1 MGVQQ
6 WVARLSGPGD
16 QTGLLV
22 AAGGVPGTFEPS
34 LVPRSLSD
42 QAIVTGIGASLS
54 YLLTVGTQDSI
65 EALSAAVAGWV
76 SGTHDPARDRRAA
89 LIADLAAVPLGIAVH
104 RLLTRRD
111 GEPIMRGL
119 ARQVAWRT
127 AVTGFGGTVFTL
139 SRVGMGAA
147 DRAVGAGGR
156 LAAVPLGAPLGL
168 AIGLALEAY
177 RRRGLPDEP
186 ATTDAPVVEP
196 LRAALASAGVVAAVS
211 GAALGQRL
219 LADGTGAL
227 LASALPGGR
236 VVWRPVGHVLTLAA
250 LAAGGTVLWH
260 RAIRSIEAGT
270 NVIEPII
277 DDQGGHRWVGPTAS
291 GSAQSLVPWPT
302 LGREGRRHVLLY
314 PRPKPVTGLPVSLPD
329 LAISSVMG
337 EPAVAAPALVYVGL
351 DSAPTVRARV
361 DLALAEMDRVRAWD
375 RSMIMLCSPTGS
387 GYINYCATAAASYLT
402 RGDVAIVTMQYSKRP
417 SPLSLFKVKDAREQN
432 RLLWLAISAR
442 LRERPGPRPKV
453 VLFGESLG
461 AHTSQDVL
469 LHWGTLGPEALGI
482 DRALWIGTPYAS
494 GWMHQVTGAPRPDV
508 DPRLVARVNDF
519 DQLAELPA
527 EHRAALRYVMV
538 SHDNDGVTKFGV
550 DLLASRPDWLTD
562 ARPAV
567 QIVPGASPRGVPA
580 RLRWRPVT
588 SFLHGLMDMKNA
600 QKMAGYRAWAHDYR
614 PDLARFIAAV
624 YDLPATPEQLARIER
639 ALQAREELRDSLLS
653 AHLAAMN
660 AASEDAAGGTD
671 ESPVARPST
680 PGGPPPARP

>member
-6 WVARLSGPGD
+6 WVARLAGPGD

-22 AAGGVPGTFEPS
+22 ATAGAAGTFEPS
-34 LVPRSLSD
+34 LVPRSLQD
-42 QAIVTGIGASLS
+42 QAIVTGIGTSLS
-54 YLLTVGTQDSI
+54 YLLTVATQDSI
-65 EALSAAVAGWV
+65 EALAAAAVGWGAGRD
-76 SGTHDPARDRRAA
+76 DPARQRRAA
-89 LIADLAAVPLGIAVH
+89 LVADLAAIPLGIAVH
-104 RLLTRRD
+104 RALTRRSD
-111 GEPIMRGL
+111 EAMLRGIT
-119 ARQVAWRT
+119 RQIAWRT

-139 SRVGMGAA
+139 SRAGMAAA

-156 LAAVPLGAPLGL
+156 LAAVPLGAPIGLG
-168 AIGLALEAY
+168 IGLALEAY
-177 RRRGLPDEP
+177 RRRGLPTEP

-196 LRAALASAGVVAAVS
+196 LRAALASAGVAAAVS
-211 GAALGQRL
+211 AAALGQRL

-227 LASALPGGR
+227 LATALPGGR
-236 VVWRPVGHVLTLAA
+236 VVWRPVGHAITLTA
-250 LAAGGTVLWH
+250 LVGGGTVLWH

-277 DDQGGHRWVGPTAS
+277 DGQDGRKWVGPTAS
-291 GSAQSLVPWPT
+291 GSAGSLVPWPT

-314 PRPKPVTGLPVSLPD
+314 PRPTPVPGLPVSLPD

-337 EPAVAAPALVYVGL
+337 EPAVAAPALIYVGL
-351 DSAPTVRARV
+351 DSGPTVRDRV
-361 DLALAEMDRVRAWD
+361 DLALAEMDRVGAWD
-375 RSMIMLCSPTGS
+375 RSLIMLCSPTGS

-442 LRERPGPRPKV
+442 LRERPGRRPKV

-469 LHWGTLGPEALGI
+469 LHWGTLGPQALGI

-494 GWMHQVTGAPRPDV
+494 GWMHQVTGAARPDV
-508 DPRLVARVNDF
+508 DPSLVARLNDF
-519 DQLAELPA
+519 DQLQELPT
-527 EHRAALRYVMV
+527 EHREALRYVMV

-550 DLLASRPDWLTD
+550 DLLSTKPAWLTD
-562 ARPAV
+562 ARPKV
-567 QIVPGASPRGVPA
+567 EIVPGASPRGVPA
-580 RLRWRPVT
+580 RMRWRPIT

-614 PDLARFIAAV
+614 PDLARFISAV
-624 YDLPATPEQLARIER
+624 YDLPASTEQLQRIEH
-639 ALQAREELRDSLLS
+639 ALRAREDIRDTLLS
-653 AHLAAMN
+653 QHLAAMH
-660 AASEDAAGGTD
+660 APDQD
-671 ESPVARPST
+671 
-680 PGGPPPARP
+680 

>member
-6 WVARLSGPGD
+6 WVARLAGPGD

-22 AAGGVPGTFEPS
+22 AAAGAPGTFEPS
-34 LVPRSLSD
+34 LVPRSLQD
-42 QAIVTGIGASLS
+42 QAIVTGIGTSLS
-54 YLLTVGTQDSI
+54 YLLTAATQDSI
-65 EALSAAVAGWV
+65 EALTVGVLGWVAGLD
-76 SGTHDPARDRRAA
+76 DPARQRRAS
-89 LIADLAAVPLGIAVH
+89 LIADLAVIPLGIAVH
-104 RLLTRRD
+104 QVLTRRP
-111 GEPIMRGL
+111 GEPMLRGIS
-119 ARQVAWRT
+119 RQVAWRV

-139 SRVGMGAA
+139 SRTGMAAA

-156 LAAVPLGAPLGL
+156 LVAVPLGAPIGLG
-168 AIGLALEAY
+168 IGLALEAY

-186 ATTDAPVVEP
+186 ATTDAPVVDP
-196 LRAALASAGVVAAVS
+196 LRAAAASAGVVAAMS
-211 GAALGQRL
+211 AAALGQRL

-227 LASALPGGR
+227 LATALPGGR
-236 VVWRPVGHVLTLAA
+236 VVWRPVGHAITLAA
-250 LAAGGTVLWH
+250 LVAGGTVLWH

-277 DDQGGHRWVGPTAS
+277 DDDGGHRWVGPTAS
-291 GSAQSLVPWPT
+291 GSADSLVPWPT

-314 PRPKPVTGLPVSLPD
+314 PRPEPVSGLPVSLPD

-337 EPAVAAPALVYVGL
+337 EPAAAAPALIYVGL
-351 DSAPTVRARV
+351 DSGPTIRARV
-361 DLALAEMDRVRAWD
+361 DLALAEMDRVGAWD

-387 GYINYCATAAASYLT
+387 GYIK
-402 RGDVAIVTMQYSKRP
+402 YSKRP

-442 LRERPGPRPKV
+442 LRDRPGPRPKV

-494 GWMHQVTGAPRPDV
+494 GWMHQVTGAARPDV
-508 DPRLVARVNDF
+508 DPLLVARLNDF
-519 DQLAELPA
+519 DQLRQLPE

-550 DLLASRPDWLTD
+550 DLLSSMPGWLTD
-562 ARPAV
+562 ARPTV
-567 QIVPGASPRGVPA
+567 EIVPGASPRGVPA
-580 RLRWRPVT
+580 RMRWRPVT

-614 PDLARFIAAV
+614 PDLARFISAV
-624 YDLPATPEQLARIER
+624 YDLPATPEQLERIEQ
-639 ALQAREELRDSLLS
+639 ALRAREEIRDTLLS
-653 AHLAAMN
+653 QHLDAMH
-660 AASEDAAGGTD
+660 APAG
-671 ESPVARPST
+671 
-680 PGGPPPARP
+680 

>member
-6 WVARLSGPGD
+6 WVARLAGPGD

-22 AAGGVPGTFEPS
+22 AAAGAPGTFEPS
-34 LVPRSLSD
+34 LVPRSLQD
-42 QAIVTGIGASLS
+42 QAIVTGIGTSLS
-54 YLLTVGTQDSI
+54 YLLTAATQDSI
-65 EALSAAVAGWV
+65 EALTVGVLGWVAGLD
-76 SGTHDPARDRRAA
+76 DPARQRRAS
-89 LIADLAAVPLGIAVH
+89 LIADLAVIPLGIAVH
-104 RLLTRRD
+104 QVLTRRP
-111 GEPIMRGL
+111 GEPMLRGIS
-119 ARQVAWRT
+119 RQVAWRV

-139 SRVGMGAA
+139 SRTGMAAA

-156 LAAVPLGAPLGL
+156 LVAVPLGAPIGLG
-168 AIGLALEAY
+168 IGLALEAY

-186 ATTDAPVVEP
+186 ATTDAPVVDP
-196 LRAALASAGVVAAVS
+196 LRAAAASAGVVAAMS
-211 GAALGQRL
+211 AAALGQRL

-227 LASALPGGR
+227 LATALPGGR
-236 VVWRPVGHVLTLAA
+236 VVWRPVGHAITLAA
-250 LAAGGTVLWH
+250 LVAGGTVLWH

-277 DDQGGHRWVGPTAS
+277 DDDGGHRWVGPTAS
-291 GSAQSLVPWPT
+291 GSADSLVPWPT

-314 PRPKPVTGLPVSLPD
+314 PRPEPVSGLPVSLPD

-337 EPAVAAPALVYVGL
+337 EPAAAAPALIYVGL
-351 DSAPTVRARV
+351 DSGPTIRARV
-361 DLALAEMDRVRAWD
+361 DLALAEMDRVGAWD

-442 LRERPGPRPKV
+442 LRDRPGPRPKV

-494 GWMHQVTGAPRPDV
+494 GWMHQVTGAARPDV
-508 DPRLVARVNDF
+508 DPVLVARLNDF
-519 DQLAELPA
+519 DQLRQLPE

-550 DLLASRPDWLTD
+550 DLLSSMPGWLTD
-562 ARPAV
+562 ARPTV
-567 QIVPGASPRGVPA
+567 EIVPGASPRGVPA
-580 RLRWRPVT
+580 RMRWRPVT

-614 PDLARFIAAV
+614 PDLARFISAV
-624 YDLPATPEQLARIER
+624 YDLPATPEQLERIEQ
-639 ALQAREELRDSLLS
+639 ALRAREEIRDTLLS
-653 AHLAAMN
+653 QHLDAMH
-660 AASEDAAGGTD
+660 APAG
-671 ESPVARPST
+671 
-680 PGGPPPARP
+680 

>member
-6 WVARLSGPGD
+6 WVARLAGPGD

-22 AAGGVPGTFEPS
+22 AAAGVPGTFEPS

-54 YLLTVGTQDSI
+54 YLLTVATQDSI
-65 EALSAAVAGWV
+65 EALAAAVTGWA
-76 SGTHDPARDRRAA
+76 SGATDRTSQQRAA
-89 LIADLAAVPLGIAVH
+89 TIADLAAISVGLAGH

-111 GEPIMRGL
+111 AEPMVRGL

-127 AVTGFGGTVFTL
+127 AVTGIGGTAFTL
-139 SRVGMGAA
+139 SRAGMAAA
-147 DRAVGAGGR
+147 DRALGAGGR
-156 LAAVPLGAPLGL
+156 VAAVPLGAPVGL
-168 AIGLALEAY
+168 AIGVALEAY

-186 ATTDAPVVEP
+186 ATTHAPVVDP
-196 LRAALASAGVVAAVS
+196 WRAALASAGVVAAVS

-250 LAAGGTVLWH
+250 LVAGGSVLWH
-260 RAIRSIEAGT
+260 RAIRAIEAGT

-277 DDQGGHRWVGPTAS
+277 DDEGGRRWVGPTAS
-291 GSAQSLVPWPT
+291 GSVGSLVPWPS

-314 PRPKPVTGLPVSLPD
+314 PRPRPVAGLPVSLPD

-361 DLALAEMDRVRAWD
+361 DLALAEMDRVGAWD

-387 GYINYCATAAASYLT
+387 GYINYCATAAAAYLT

-417 SPLSLFKVKDAREQN
+417 SPLSLFKVKAAREQN

-442 LRERPGPRPKV
+442 LRERPGPRPRV

-469 LHWGTLGPEALGI
+469 LHWGTLGPQALGI

-508 DPRLVARVNDF
+508 DPLLVARVNDV
-519 DQLAELPA
+519 DQLAQLPPA
-527 EHRAALRYVMV
+527 HRAALRYVMV
-538 SHDNDGVTKFGV
+538 SHDNDGVTKFGL
-550 DLLASRPDWLTD
+550 DLLSTRPEWLTD

-567 QIVPGASPRGVPA
+567 EIVPGASPRGVPA
-580 RLRWRPVT
+580 RLRWRPIT

-600 QKMAGYRAWAHDYR
+600 QKMTGYRAWAHDYR

-624 YDLPATPEQLARIER
+624 YDLPATPEQMARIEA
-639 ALQAREELRDSLLS
+639 ALQAREEVRDSLLS
-653 AHLAAMN
+653 PQLAAMH
-660 AASEDAAGGTD
+660 APEEAT
-671 ESPVARPST
+671 
-680 PGGPPPARP
+680 GPH

>member
-1 MGVQQ
+1 MGLQQ
-6 WVARLSGPGD
+6 WVGRLAGPGD

-22 AAGGVPGTFEPS
+22 AAAGAPGTFEPS
-34 LVPRSLSD
+34 LVPRSLMD
-42 QAIVTGIGASLS
+42 QAVVTGIGTSLS
-54 YLLTVGTQDSI
+54 YLLTVATQDSI
-65 EALSAAVAGWV
+65 EALTAGVLGWV
-76 SGTHDPARDRRAA
+76 GPDDPSRQRRAT
-89 LIADLAAVPLGIAVH
+89 LIADLAAIPLGVAGH
-104 RLLTRRD
+104 RLLTRRSA
-111 GEPIMRGL
+111 EPMVRGI

-127 AVTGFGGTVFTL
+127 AVTGIGGTVFTL
-139 SRVGMGAA
+139 SRVGMAAA

-156 LAAVPLGAPLGL
+156 LAEVPLGAPIGLG
-168 AIGLALEAY
+168 IGLALEAY
-177 RRRGLPDEP
+177 RRRGLPSEP
-186 ATTDAPVVEP
+186 ATTDAPVVDP
-196 LRAALASAGVVAAVS
+196 LRAALASAGVAAAVS
-211 GAALGQRL
+211 AAALGQRL
-219 LADGTGAL
+219 LADGTGSL
-227 LASALPGGR
+227 LATVLPGGR
-236 VVWRPVGHVLTLAA
+236 VVWRPVGHAITLAA
-250 LAAGGTVLWH
+250 LIGGGTVLWH

-277 DDQGGHRWVGPTAS
+277 DDQGGRQWVGPTAS
-291 GSAQSLVPWPT
+291 GSVDSLVPWPT

-314 PRPKPVTGLPVSLPD
+314 PRPQPVAGLPVSLPD

-337 EPAVAAPALVYVGL
+337 DPAVAAPALIYVGL
-351 DSAPTVRARV
+351 DSAPTIRARV
-361 DLALAEMDRVRAWD
+361 DLALAEMDRVGAWD
-375 RSMIMLCSPTGS
+375 RSLIMLCSPTGS

-442 LRERPGPRPKV
+442 LRDRSGRRPKV

-469 LHWGTLGPEALGI
+469 LHWGTLGPQALGI

-508 DPRLVARVNDF
+508 DPLVVARFNDF
-519 DQLAELPA
+519 GQLQALPA

-550 DLLASRPDWLTD
+550 DLLSSTPEWLTD

-567 QIVPGASPRGVPA
+567 EIVPGASPRGVPA
-580 RLRWRPVT
+580 RMRWRPIT

-614 PDLARFIAAV
+614 PDLARFISAV
-624 YDLPATPEQLARIER
+624 YDLPATPEQLQRIEH
-639 ALQAREELRDSLLS
+639 ALQAREEIRDSLLS
-653 AHLAAMN
+653 QHLAAMH
-660 AASEDAAGGTD
+660 APDQDRTG
-671 ESPVARPST
+671 
-680 PGGPPPARP
+680 

>member
-1 MGVQQ
+1 MGFQQ
-6 WVARLSGPGD
+6 WVAKLAGPGD
-16 QTGLLV
+16 QTGLLI
-22 AAGGVPGTFEPS
+22 AAATAPGTFEPS
-34 LVPRSLSD
+34 LVPRSLQD
-42 QAIVTGIGASLS
+42 QAIVTGIGTTLS
-54 YLLTVGTQDSI
+54 YLLTTATQDSI
-65 EALSAAVAGWV
+65 EALTSAIVGR
-76 SGTHDPARDRRAA
+76 GTGPDRAA
-89 LIADLAAVPLGIAVH
+89 AHRRVTLIADLAVIPLAVAAH
-104 RLLTRRD
+104 RALTRRPD
-111 GEPIMRGL
+111 ESMLRGVT
-119 ARQVAWRT
+119 RQVAWRT
-127 AVTGFGGTVFTL
+127 AVTGFGGAVFTL
-139 SRVGMGAA
+139 SRVGLAAA
-147 DRAVGAGGR
+147 DRTVGAGGR
-156 LAAVPLGAPLGL
+156 IAGLPLGAPIGLG
-168 AIGLALEAY
+168 IGLALEAY

-196 LRAALASAGVVAAVS
+196 LRAALASAGVAAAVS
-211 GAALGQRL
+211 AAALGQRL

-227 LASALPGGR
+227 LATVLPGGR
-236 VVWRPVGHVLTLAA
+236 VLWRPVGHAITLGA
-250 LAAGGTVLWH
+250 LVAGGTVLWH

-277 DDQGGHRWVGPTAS
+277 DDQGGRRWVGPTAS
-291 GSAQSLVPWPT
+291 GSAESLVPWPT

-314 PRPKPVTGLPVSLPD
+314 PRPKPVAGLPVSLPD

-337 EPAVAAPALVYVGL
+337 EPAAAAPALVYVGL
-351 DSAPTVRARV
+351 DSAPSVRARV
-361 DLALAEMDRVRAWD
+361 DLALAEMDRVGAWD

-442 LRERPGPRPKV
+442 LRDRPGPRPKV

-494 GWMHQVTGAPRPDV
+494 GWMHQVTGAARPDV
-508 DPRLVARVNDF
+508 DPLLVAKLNDF
-519 DQLAELPA
+519 DQLTQLPA

-550 DLLASRPDWLTD
+550 DLLSSRPEWLTD

-567 QIVPGASPRGVPA
+567 EIVPGASPRGVPA
-580 RLRWRPVT
+580 RLRWRPIT

-624 YDLPATPEQLARIER
+624 YDLPVSPEQMERIEQ
-639 ALQAREELRDSLLS
+639 ALQAREEIRDTLLTQ
-653 AHLAAMN
+653 HLDAMHTT
-660 AASEDAAGGTD
+660 DA
-671 ESPVARPST
+671 
-680 PGGPPPARP
+680 

>member
-6 WVARLSGPGD
+6 WVARLAGPGD

-22 AAGGVPGTFEPS
+22 AAAGVPGSFEPS
-34 LVPRSLSD
+34 LVPRSLQD
-42 QAIVTGIGASLS
+42 QAIVTGIGTSLS
-54 YLLTVGTQDSI
+54 YLLTVATGDTI
-65 EALSAAVAGWV
+65 EAVTAGLLGGAAGPA
-76 SGTHDPARDRRAA
+76 DPRHRRAT
-89 LIADLAAVPLGIAVH
+89 LIADLAVIPLGIAVH
-104 RLLTRRD
+104 RLLTRRPQ
-111 GEPIMRGL
+111 EPRLRGI

-139 SRVGMGAA
+139 SRTMTAAA
-147 DRAVGAGGR
+147 DRAIGLDGR
-156 LAAVPLGAPLGL
+156 LAAIPLGAPIGLG
-168 AIGLALEAY
+168 IGLALEAY

-186 ATTDAPVVEP
+186 ATTDAPAVDP
-196 LRAALASAGVVAAVS
+196 LRAAAASAGVVAAVS
-211 GAALGQRL
+211 AAALGQRL

-227 LASALPGGR
+227 LATALPGGR
-236 VVWRPVGHVLTLAA
+236 VVWRPVGHAITLGA
-250 LAAGGTVLWH
+250 LVAGGTVLWH

-277 DDQGGHRWVGPTAS
+277 DDQGGRRWVGSTAS
-291 GSAQSLVPWPT
+291 GSADSLVPWPT

-314 PRPKPVTGLPVSLPD
+314 PRPKPVAGLPVGLPD

-337 EPAVAAPALVYVGL
+337 EPAVADPALVYVGL
-351 DSAPTVRARV
+351 DSAPTVRTRV
-361 DLALAEMDRVRAWD
+361 DLALAEMDRVGAWD

-442 LRERPGPRPKV
+442 LRDRPGPRPKV

-482 DRALWIGTPYAS
+482 DRSLWIGTPYAS

-508 DPRLVARVNDF
+508 DPLLVAKLNDF
-519 DQLAELPA
+519 DQLAQLPA

-550 DLLASRPDWLTD
+550 DLLSSRPEWLTD
-562 ARPAV
+562 ARPKV
-567 QIVPGASPRGVPA
+567 EIVPRASPRGVPA
-580 RLRWRPVT
+580 RMRWRPIT

-600 QKMAGYRAWAHDYR
+600 QKMDGYRAWAHDYR

-624 YDLPATPEQLARIER
+624 YDLPATPEQMERIER
-639 ALQAREELRDSLLS
+639 ALRAREEVRDTLLS
-653 AHLAAMN
+653 RHLDAMH
-660 AASEDAAGGTD
+660 EPDQD
-671 ESPVARPST
+671 
-680 PGGPPPARP
+680 